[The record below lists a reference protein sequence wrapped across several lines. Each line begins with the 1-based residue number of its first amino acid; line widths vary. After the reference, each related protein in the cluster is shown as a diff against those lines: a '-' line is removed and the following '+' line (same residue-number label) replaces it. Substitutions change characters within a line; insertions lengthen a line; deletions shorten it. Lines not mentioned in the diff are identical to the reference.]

1 MEKIRSDGEV
11 TSNGDSNE
19 ETEGDG
25 KRKKLLRCSSD
36 KSEQFIL
43 FGYLVV
49 TIVIPDHLSR
59 NQNTLYSPIFSSQ
72 VLALI

>member
-1 MEKIRSDGEV
+1 MERIRSDGEV

-19 ETEGDG
+19 ETEGDA
-25 KRKKLLRCSSD
+25 KRKKLLRNSSD

-43 FGYLVV
+43 LGYLVV
-49 TIVIPDHLSR
+49 TIVIRDRLST
-59 NQNTLYSPIFSSQ
+59 NQTTYYSLIFSSQ

>member
-1 MEKIRSDGEV
+1 MERIRSDGEV

-19 ETEGDG
+19 ETEGDA
-25 KRKKLLRCSSD
+25 KRKKLLRSSSD

-43 FGYLVV
+43 LGYLVV
-49 TIVIPDHLSR
+49 TIVIRDRLST
-59 NQNTLYSPIFSSQ
+59 NQITYYSLIFSSQ

>member
-1 MEKIRSDGEV
+1 MERIRSDGEV

-19 ETEGDG
+19 ETEGDA
-25 KRKKLLRCSSD
+25 KRKKLLRNSSD

-43 FGYLVV
+43 LGYLVV
-49 TIVIPDHLSR
+49 TIVIRDRLST
-59 NQNTLYSPIFSSQ
+59 NQTAYYSLIFSSQ

>member
-1 MEKIRSDGEV
+1 M

-25 KRKKLLRCSSD
+25 KRKKLLRDSSD

-49 TIVIPDHLSR
+49 TIVIIYLE
-59 NQNTLYSPIFSSQ
+59 IKI
-72 VLALI
+72 LIIR